1 MTTCKASADPSPFP
15 TCPDTWPLRLRTVRI
30 ALEAKQEE
38 LSLYWGLSSRQIVS
52 HWERG
57 KTPIPDEMHTKIEEL
72 ERLAAAGGKLDDAR
86 AEIARLKDRQL
97 AAQIERVH
105 QTATRWQAMGTRP
118 VPLIEGGTASQQAE
132 LDLLAAPIVRP
143 VPPPANHPQ
152 TSPQSADFAEREAS
166 SPPPA
171 ADPYTT
177 QIDWRAFVVEVEGK
191 RGVSLRELV
200 KAGLYASY
208 QMGLAAAQA
217 SGLVGFQCEIK
228 NPAGGRPAQDLII
241 ADVRAVQKF
250 AVRSRTPVG
259 EQIADLILDHH
270 EEFQRLI
277 AGDAQAQQRLA
288 DAQAVHTKIEQQA
301 ATDPLLGSLL
311 ALAEVRTRQLDHDAR
326 LKALEERERI
336 RIEESERML
345 ARLKGAGLPAPTV
358 EAPALSERKAL
369 VAQMARVGMD
379 AGNTQDH
386 HHAAWRHLYAQY
398 EHRAGVDLK
407 TRAKNAGIK
416 PLDYAEAHGHVA
428 ALYAL
433 ALELWPALGD
443 AQA

>member
-1 MTTCKASADPSPFP
+1 MTTCKASADPSP

-72 ERLAAAGGKLDDAR
+72 ERLAAGGGKLDDAR

-118 VPLIEGGTASQQAE
+118 VPLIEGGTPAQQAE

-143 VPPPANHPQ
+143 VPPPANTPANP
-152 TSPQSADFAEREAS
+152 PQSADFAERAAS

-177 QIDWRAFVVEVEGK
+177 QIDWEGFVVEVDGV
-191 RGVSLRELV
+191 RGISLRELV
-200 KAGLYASY
+200 KAGLYARY
-208 QMGLAAAQA
+208 EDAAHALASCGAEVFAAHP
-217 SGLVGFQCEIK
+217 K
-228 NPAGGRPAQDLII
+228 NAARGRPGQDMLILDWRQ
-241 ADVRAVQKF
+241 AQKF
-250 AVRSRTPVG
+250 CMRARTPVG

-277 AGDAQAQQRLA
+277 TGDSDAQQRLA
-288 DAQAVHTKIEQQA
+288 DAQAVHAKIEQQA
-301 ATDPLLGSLL
+301 ATDPLLSTILSTAQL
-311 ALAEVRTRQLDHDAR
+311 RTQQLDHEAR
-326 LKALEERERI
+326 LRALEERERI

>member
-1 MTTCKASADPSPFP
+1 MTTCKASADPSP

-38 LSLYWGLSSRQIVS
+38 LALLWELSSRQIVS

-57 KTPIPDEMHTKIEEL
+57 RTPIPDEMLPKIEEL

-118 VPLIEGGTASQQAE
+118 VPLIEGGTPAQQAE

-143 VPPPANHPQ
+143 VPPPANAPANP
-152 TSPQSADFAEREAS
+152 PQSADFAERAAS

-177 QIDWRAFVVEVEGK
+177 QIDWEGFVVEVDGV
-191 RGVSLRELV
+191 RGISLRELV
-200 KAGLYASY
+200 ERGGLYSKIEGAVRA
-208 QMGLAAAQA
+208 LLR
-217 SGLVGFQCEIK
+217 SGLDFYSSEVK
-228 NPAGGRPAQDLII
+228 VAMGRPRKEYLFRDVNDAIEFCII
-241 ADVRAVQKF
+241 AASPT
-250 AVRSRTPVG
+250 AH
-259 EQIADLILDHH
+259 QIRRLLMAHH
-270 EEFQRLI
+270 LEFQRLI

-288 DAQAVHTKIEQQA
+288 DAQAVHSRIEQQA
-301 ATDPLLGSLL
+301 AADPLLGSLL